1 MSFHDVS
8 AKCRLKTDKYLVG
21 VRCAAVAAAAVAM
34 GKRWHMMSGRCLALT
49 PSAAATDSQV
59 AAAAVAV
66 GARWHIMSGQCLAL
80 APPAAAADSRV
91 AAAAAAV
98 AAVGVR

>member
-1 MSFHDVS
+1 VSFHDVS

-34 GKRWHMMSGRCLALT
+34 GKRWHIMSGRCLALA
-49 PSAAATDSQV
+49 PSAAATDRR
-59 AAAAVAV
+59 AAAAVAM
-66 GARWHIMSGQCLAL
+66 GKRWHIMSGRCLAL

>member
-1 MSFHDVS
+1 
-8 AKCRLKTDKYLVG
+8 
-21 VRCAAVAAAAVAM
+21 
-34 GKRWHMMSGRCLALT
+34 MSGRCLALA
-49 PSAAATDSQV
+49 PSAAATDSRV

-66 GARWHIMSGQCLAL
+66 GARWHIMSGRCLAL